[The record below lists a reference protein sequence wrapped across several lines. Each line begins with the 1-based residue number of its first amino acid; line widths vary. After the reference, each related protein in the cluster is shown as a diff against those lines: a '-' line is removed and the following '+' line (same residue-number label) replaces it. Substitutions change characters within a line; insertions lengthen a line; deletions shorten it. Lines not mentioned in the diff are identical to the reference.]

1 LLRNVAQHV
10 RALFEG
16 AGEFASLGWKR
27 LKLRAADGVFKT
39 VFVVAALLAGATTI
53 ICAAQLSV
61 TGLRHAVARLAGAEW
76 VGELGGGLLA
86 LALPFLVLFA
96 VRARTRRTLLAKA
109 LDSAAK
115 GGANERR
122 DAP

>member
-1 LLRNVAQHV
+1 MVVQHV
-10 RALFEG
+10 RALFEE

-27 LKLRAADGVFKT
+27 LKLRAVDGLFTT

-53 ICAAQLSV
+53 VCAAQLAV

-86 LALPFLVLFA
+86 LALPFLVLLA
-96 VRARTRRTLLAKA
+96 VRARKRRTLLAKA
-109 LDSAAK
+109 LDSAEKA
-115 GGANERR
+115 GANERR

>member
-1 LLRNVAQHV
+1 V
-10 RALFEG
+10 RRDARSGDL
-16 AGEFASLGWKR
+16 ASLGWKR
-27 LKLRAADGVFKT
+27 LKLRAADGVFKA
-39 VFVVAALLAGATTI
+39 VFVVAALLTGTTTI
-53 ICAAQLSV
+53 SCAAQLAV
-61 TGLRHAVARLAGAEW
+61 TGLRHAVDRLAGAEW

-115 GGANERR
+115 GGANEPR
-122 DAP
+122 DKP